1 MLALDP
7 LPPPPPH
14 TPTKALL
21 ESDSDDD
28 GSEYAST
35 TADSTTSSLAQW
47 SLGSSSQQ
55 QQQHHHHSRRSSS
68 GSGDGTSSKQ
78 QKHSKSSRRSSKGD
92 KQLYLSVKIQLGQ
105 QQPQALKPVPLSP
118 DGSADVRQ
126 AAVFAVLRPL
136 DEAVI
141 TYQLGLQRGA
151 RGSPLLSLVFEYS
164 LLHLLRRSPGHSYV
178 WDEWKQVARCTLAG
192 LQVGRGASG
201 WAAALC
207 SFCRGRET
215 CS

>member
-1 MLALDP
+1 
-7 LPPPPPH
+7 
-14 TPTKALL
+14 L

-47 SLGSSSQQ
+47 ALGSNSSSQQ
-55 QQQHHHHSRRSSS
+55 QQHSHHSRRSSS
-68 GSGDGTSSKQ
+68 GSGAGASSKQ
-78 QKHSKSSRRSSKGD
+78 QKQSKGSKRSSKGD

-118 DGSADVRQ
+118 DGSAEVRQ

-178 WDEWKQVARCTLAG
+178 WEDWKKVAWCTLAG
-192 LQVGRGASG
+192 LQVIS
-201 WAAALC
+201 
-207 SFCRGRET
+207 S
-215 CS
+215 